1 MVQNISDP
9 IVRSRV
15 QFLLEDTRFLKKS
28 DIKEKDLNSKRK
40 KARSFHE
47 TRIFRAVESTLALL
61 LLIAISPLMLII
73 ALMVVIDDGFPIF
86 FRQNRLGWKGKPFRI
101 FKFRTMRKDAEEIL
115 KKDLVLYEKY
125 IINDYKL
132 PAEEDPRVTRV
143 GKFLRRWSLD
153 ELPQFINVVR
163 GEMHF
168 VGPRPIVQDEI
179 ERYGEDAETFL
190 SVKPGITGLWQVVGR
205 SDIGYPDRKYLDLL
219 YIKNK
224 TFRLDVTIF
233 FKTFWKVI
241 TRDGAY

>member
-1 MVQNISDP
+1 VVQNISDP

-15 QFLLEDTRFLKKS
+15 QFLLEDTKILKKS
-28 DIKEKDLNSKRK
+28 DTPSKKAQTKRK
-40 KARSFHE
+40 KAHCFHE
-47 TRIFRAVESTLALL
+47 TIAFRMVESFLALIT
-61 LLIAISPLMLII
+61 LIVASPLLAIV
-73 ALMVVIDDGFPIF
+73 ALLVVIDDGFPVF
-86 FRQNRLGWKGKPFRI
+86 FRQTRLGWKGKPFRI
-101 FKFRTMRKDAEEIL
+101 FKFRTMRKDAEDIL

-125 IINDYKL
+125 IVNDYKL

-153 ELPQFINVVR
+153 ELPQFINVLL
-163 GEMHF
+163 GEMHL
-168 VGPRPIVQDEI
+168 VGPRPIVQEEI
-179 ERYGEDAETFL
+179 ERYGDDADTFL

-219 YIKNK
+219 YIKHK
-224 TFRLDVTIF
+224 SFWLDLTIF